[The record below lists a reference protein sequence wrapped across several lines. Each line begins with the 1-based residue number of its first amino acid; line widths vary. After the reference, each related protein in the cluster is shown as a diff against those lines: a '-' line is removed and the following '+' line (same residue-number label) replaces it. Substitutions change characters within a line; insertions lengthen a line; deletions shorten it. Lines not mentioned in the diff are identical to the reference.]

1 MTKWRPF
8 QVAALFAWLS
18 FAGAACVSPAE
29 ELRGLAAQDPLD
41 CAVLV
46 TGGAF
51 LVTPVADG
59 TFTLPP
65 PSAKA
70 TAREVLPIAA
80 VVEALARGRVF
91 QRVALDPDAGNRARI
106 GALLRLGAKDAQLV
120 AFLEQARA
128 DGFDYVLV
136 AEELQDGPI
145 EVLGTNGRWPV
156 TFATWILLGV
166 GALIP
171 DRTFESRATLRLT
184 LRELQM
190 GNVLH
195 DSLLA
200 AGPIDLALT
209 ERTDFWGLLS
219 SILVPPFWVGDDRVT
234 VGDSVR
240 TTTERRLLLQLA
252 RDLKSEAVRQ
262 RLRSRQPAAIALVAS
277 EAGYVVTVDSAE
289 ALTVATLRGEQPV
302 APEVVAAFTRDLLAS
317 VLVTGDRRRH
327 TATLPAALRGN
338 RLQVSVGTLR
348 GGVASATFLP
358 GDVR

>member
-1 MTKWRPF
+1 VW
-8 QVAALFAWLS
+8 VWLS
-18 FAGAACVSPAE
+18 LLSWVLTACVSPAE

-51 LVTPVADG
+51 LVSPVADG
-59 TFTLPP
+59 TFSV
-65 PSAKA
+65 SAA
-70 TAREVLPIAA
+70 LATTTSPVTAREVLPIES
-80 VVEALARGRVF
+80 VVEALERGRVF
-91 QRVALDPDAGNRARI
+91 QRIALDPDRGNRERT
-106 GALLRLGAKDAQLV
+106 GAMLRNNAKDAQLA
-120 AFLEQARA
+120 AFLEQART

-145 EVLGTNGRWPV
+145 DVLGTNGRWPV

-171 DRTFESRATLRLT
+171 DRTFESRATLRVT

-219 SILVPPFWVGDDRVT
+219 SILVPPFWVGDDRAT
-234 VGDSVR
+234 VGESVR
-240 TTTERRLLLQLA
+240 ATTQRRLLLQLA

-262 RLRSRQPAAIALVAS
+262 RLRIRQPAAITLVADP
-277 EAGYVVTVDSAE
+277 AGYLVTVDSME
-289 ALTVATLRGEQPV
+289 ALTVAMLRGERPV
-302 APEVVAAFTRDLLAS
+302 PQDVVTAFVGELLAS
-317 VLVTGDRRRH
+317 VQVEGGRRRH
-327 TATLPAALRGN
+327 VAKLPATLRGN